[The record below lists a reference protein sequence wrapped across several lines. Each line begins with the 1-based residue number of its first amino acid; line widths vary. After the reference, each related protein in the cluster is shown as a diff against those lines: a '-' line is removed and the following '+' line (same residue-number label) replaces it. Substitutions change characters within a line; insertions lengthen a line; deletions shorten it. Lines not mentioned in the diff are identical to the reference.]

1 MSKPLQLY
9 PTPDVLVTFDP
20 NICLHMGVCLRGNP
34 EVFDLSRPDWIHPDA
49 ASAEAVAE
57 LVARCP
63 SGALQAIRPGVR
75 PGTPL
80 PSAGVSIAATRNGP
94 IVVKGP
100 VTLELPS
107 GQREKRS
114 GAFSLCRCGQTQ
126 RTPFCDGSHLTTG
139 FRSPA

>member
-1 MSKPLQLY
+1 MPEPLQLY
-9 PTPDVLVTFDP
+9 PTPDILVTFDP
-20 NICLHMGVCLRGNP
+20 NLCRQLAVCLRGNP
-34 EVFDLSRPDWIHPDA
+34 AVFDRSRPDWIHPTA
-49 ASAEAVAE
+49 ASAESVAE

-80 PSAGVSIAATRNGP
+80 PSAGVSIAVTPNGP

-100 VTLELPS
+100 VALQLPT
-107 GQREKRS
+107 GQTEKRS

-126 RTPFCDGSHLTTG
+126 RTPYCDGSHLTSG
-139 FRSPA
+139 FRSPR